1 MIDIHSHI
9 LPRVDDG
16 ADSMEVSIKM
26 ARMYIEGGFKTVIAT
41 PHYIEGAVAT
51 SIDNN
56 KIMLDSLRVELIK
69 EQLDLEVLLGN
80 EAYISMELVK
90 DIEGGKVA
98 TLNGTR
104 YVLVEFPMLD
114 IPIYAENMIYELL
127 LKGYIPIIAH
137 PERNAKIMED
147 PNILYNYIQK
157 GALSQLNLP
166 SLEGRYGRRAKEVAK
181 ILLKHDMIH
190 FVSTD
195 AHTNRG
201 RSPRVKDALVKL
213 SEIVSRDDFERLINK
228 NAEILLKNQII
239 KIKSPTKYKEKKH
252 IFRFFTNTNKTSR
265 VRSL

>member
-16 ADSMEVSIKM
+16 AVSMEVSIKM
-26 ARMYIEGGFKTVIAT
+26 ARMYIEVGFKTVIAT

-51 SIDNN
+51 SIEDN

-69 EQLDLEVLLGN
+69 EELDLQVFLGN
-80 EAYISMELVK
+80 EAYISMDIVR
-90 DIEGGKVA
+90 DIEEGKVS
-98 TLNGTR
+98 TLNRTR
-104 YVLVEFPMLD
+104 YVLVEFPMFD

-127 LKGYIPIIAH
+127 LKGYVPIIAH

-166 SLEGRYGRRAKEVAK
+166 SLEGRYGRRAQEVAK

-190 FVSTD
+190 FASTD

-201 RSPRVKDALVKL
+201 RSPRVKDALKILTKVV
-213 SEIVSRDDFERLINK
+213 SEEDFEKLIYK
-228 NAEILLKNQII
+228 NAQTLLKDQLIS
-239 KIKSPTKYKEKKH
+239 IKSPVEYKQK
-252 IFRFFTNTNKTSR
+252 RFLGLFCRTR
-265 VRSL
+265 